1 MFYATVFVLPAA
13 FVFVLGLLD
22 WLVAAAP
29 WQEWLIDLGWD
40 SHVLAWG
47 ALGGVFSNSNIRKFF
62 AGEGEVEVAELFCV
76 VALFLCAVAILALR
90 KKKPHVGWQSILS
103 LAVGGASL
111 VVPVAIALRAHM

>member
-1 MFYATVFVLPAA
+1 MFYVTVFIIPAL

-22 WLVAAAP
+22 WLVAAAA

-47 ALGGVFSNSNIRKFF
+47 ALGGVFSNSNIRKVFS
-62 AGEGEVEVAELFCV
+62 GDGVAEMVELV
-76 VALFLCAVAILALR
+76 CAGILLLLAVLILALR
-90 KKKPHVGWQSILS
+90 KNRPHVGWQSILS